1 MKHYVKLFECCWWW
15 ILTSTQQIKIPTV
28 YFEALLACQ
37 VLPYTF
43 DKDCDPLGIARSPQV
58 VPCPPVHDDDDDYG
72 HDDGDDDAYG
82 HEEKGY
88 LAERANEFCE
98 E

>member
-1 MKHYVKLFECCWWW
+1 M
-15 ILTSTQQIKIPTV
+15 
-28 YFEALLACQ
+28 
-37 VLPYTF
+37 
-43 DKDCDPLGIARSPQV
+43 

>member
-1 MKHYVKLFECCWWW
+1 M
-15 ILTSTQQIKIPTV
+15 
-28 YFEALLACQ
+28 
-37 VLPYTF
+37 PYTS

-58 VPCPPVHDDDDDYG
+58 VPCPPGFHGDDD
-72 HDDGDDDAYG
+72 DDGDDDDYG